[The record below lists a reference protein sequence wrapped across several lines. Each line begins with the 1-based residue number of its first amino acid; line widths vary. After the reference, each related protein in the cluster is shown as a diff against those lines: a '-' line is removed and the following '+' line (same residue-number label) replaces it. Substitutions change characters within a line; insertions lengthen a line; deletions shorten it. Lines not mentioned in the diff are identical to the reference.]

1 MNLPPV
7 VIRPV
12 IRAEAG
18 AFIPSDLT
26 ICTRY
31 TDGKQSRTVLSA
43 ALLAAQSPNIATLIT
58 QQGGSDKIPVLNLK
72 VEGDQKL
79 YCQAVQDVFRYLT
92 GHSISITV
100 LNAKRIGSISKYFA
114 LTELINVSDLME
126 KAAEAIFKL
135 RKAPESQII
144 SCHARFFRIL
154 AHVNHLVPARVDVV
168 RVILTSDDLL
178 AESENEIFGWIAN
191 LFCTELNIP
200 CSELLDLVNCHEVDG
215 GILAGAIPRPL
226 LWAFLERK
234 LVGHETRMSRNYDTR
249 PIVEVYREFVQAVDS
264 LLIRQ
269 E

>member
-7 VIRPV
+7 VVPPV

-31 TDGKQSRTVLSA
+31 TDGKQSRTVVSA
-43 ALLAAQSPNIATLIT
+43 ALLGFQSPNIAALIT
-58 QQGGSDKIPVLNLK
+58 QQSGSDKMPILNLK
-72 VEGDQKL
+72 VDGDQKV
-79 YCQAVQDVFRYLT
+79 YCEAVQDVFRYLT
-92 GHSISITV
+92 GHPIAITSM
-100 LNAKRIGSISKYFA
+100 NARRIGSISKYFT
-114 LTELINVSDLME
+114 LTELINVSALME

-135 RKAPESQII
+135 WKAPESQII
-144 SCHARFFRIL
+144 SLYPKFFRIL
-154 AHVNHLVPARVDVV
+154 AHVDNFAPARIDVV
-168 RVILTSDDLL
+168 RAILTSNDLL

-191 LFCTELNIP
+191 LFGTGSHLP
-200 CSELLDLVNCHEVDG
+200 CGELLDFVNCHEVDG
-215 GILAGAIPRPL
+215 EILSGTIPPPL

-249 PIVEVYREFVQAVDS
+249 PIVDVYREFVQTVDS
-264 LLIRQ
+264 LLMRQ